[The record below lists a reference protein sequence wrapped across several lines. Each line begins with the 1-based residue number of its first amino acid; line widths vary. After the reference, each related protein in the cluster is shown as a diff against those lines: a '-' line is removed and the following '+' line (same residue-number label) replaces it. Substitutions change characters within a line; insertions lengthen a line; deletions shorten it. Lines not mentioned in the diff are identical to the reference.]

1 MKISKSFPYRQEVK
15 MEDQD
20 KKRLRLLIIYR
31 ALVITIFLGIAIFLD
46 VKRQET
52 SVHQSYA
59 IYYYYIIICLMYVIS
74 ISYVFLLKYVE
85 DLFYNIYLQI
95 SVDILLVTTLVYF
108 TGSAHS
114 NYSLL
119 YPLIIIYAV
128 IFVGRKGGLIVASA
142 SAILYAFLL
151 TSEYFQIIPSTALE
165 APDYRLTIEE
175 IFIRILLHI
184 ISFFTVALLAS
195 FVVEQE
201 RKTRHLLEEKETEFI
216 KLDLLF
222 RSIIESVDTGVMTLD
237 LQDKI
242 KTFNRAAEEIT
253 GYKLRQIEN
262 RYIADVFPEIAPILR
277 NNGKSEYSK
286 NRREAIINS
295 SRGSEIHLGC
305 SVSPLRDN
313 KEKQIGNII
322 IFQDITEKRKME
334 ENLEKS
340 KRLALIGEMAAGL
353 AHEMRNPLASITG
366 SIELLKQGLNLE
378 DTDKRLMQIIV
389 RGKNQLDNFVRD
401 FLLLAR
407 PMPATKEVVNINEV
421 IEEVLESLKLS
432 NDWPE
437 YIEVKKKFSNET
449 ETFANRQQIRQIFN
463 NLILNAVQSMK
474 QKGILFMETSVVKHD
489 DEIDYAQIIIKDT
502 GCGIEP
508 EHLKKIFEPFY
519 TNKEKGTGLGLTIV
533 GRIIDAY
540 KGKIRIDSTVDAG
553 TSCFVW
559 LPVNPEGIPPLV
571 A

>member
-1 MKISKSFPYRQEVK
+1 MKISKYFPYQQEVK

-31 ALVITIFLGIAIFLD
+31 AVVITIFLGIAIFLD
-46 VKRQET
+46 IKRQEA
-52 SVHQSYA
+52 SVHQAYT
-59 IYYYYIIICLMYVIS
+59 IYYYYIIIGLMYVIS
-74 ISYVFLLKYVE
+74 IIYAFLLRYVK
-85 DLFYNIYLQI
+85 DLYYNIYLQL
-95 SVDILLVTTLVYF
+95 SVDILLVTALVYF
-108 TGSAHS
+108 TGSAQS

-151 TSEYFQIIPSTALE
+151 TSEFFQIITSTALE
-165 APDYRLTIEE
+165 TPDYRLTIED
-175 IFIRILLHI
+175 IFIHILLHI

-253 GYKLRQIEN
+253 RYKLRQIEN
-262 RYIADVFPEIAPILR
+262 RYIADVFPEIAPILQT
-277 NNGKSEYSK
+277 NGKSEYSK

-295 SRGSEIHLGC
+295 SRGNEIHLGC

-322 IFQDITEKRKME
+322 IFQDITEKRQME

-389 RGKNQLDNFVRD
+389 RGKNQLDSFVRD

-407 PMPATKEVVNINEV
+407 PMPATKEVVNINQV

-432 NDWPE
+432 KDWPE
-437 YIEVKKKFSNET
+437 DIEVKKIFSNDA

-463 NLILNAVQSMK
+463 NLILNAIQSIK
-474 QKGILFMETSVVKHD
+474 QKGVLTMETSVVKHD

-508 EHLKKIFEPFY
+508 EHLKKIYEPFF

-533 GRIIDAY
+533 GRIIDGY
-540 KGKIRIDSTVDAG
+540 KGKIRIESTINVG

-559 LPVNPEGIPPLV
+559 LPVNPGGIPPLV